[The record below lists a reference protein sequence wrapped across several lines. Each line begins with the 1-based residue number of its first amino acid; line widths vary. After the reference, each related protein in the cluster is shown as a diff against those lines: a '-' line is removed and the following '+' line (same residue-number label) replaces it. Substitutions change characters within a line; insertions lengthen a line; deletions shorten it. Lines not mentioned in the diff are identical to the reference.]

1 MEVAHDR
8 EMRCST
14 FRRQT
19 LRGFRKGN
27 NVTICRPYK
36 NHCVLYTQRKSL
48 VPISDETGYAT
59 KDATAAHHIPRPCG
73 YALCYYGGLFHFRHP
88 WPIIDLRE
96 MSASP
101 NSCYSPNRIRLA
113 QRCII
118 QSSFIS
124 MSLGRRGSPLRI
136 VSSLELLRTCVTDVC
151 I

>member
-8 EMRCST
+8 EMRCGT

-19 LRGFRKGN
+19 LPGFRKGN
-27 NVTICRPYK
+27 NVTICRSYK

-59 KDATAAHHIPRPCG
+59 KDATAARHIPGPCG

-101 NSCYSPNRIRLA
+101 NSKQSKPHPLCAKMYKVVVHFNVIGA
-113 QRCII
+113 QR
-118 QSSFIS
+118 
-124 MSLGRRGSPLRI
+124 
-136 VSSLELLRTCVTDVC
+136 VTFANRVVVGTTTYMRD
-151 I
+151 